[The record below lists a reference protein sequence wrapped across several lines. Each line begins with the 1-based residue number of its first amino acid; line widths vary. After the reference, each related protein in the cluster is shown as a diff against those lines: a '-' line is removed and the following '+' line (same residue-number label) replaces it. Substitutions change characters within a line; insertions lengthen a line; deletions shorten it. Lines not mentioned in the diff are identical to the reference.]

1 MKKIFIII
9 ITCIFLSNCSK
20 LNFFGFGEKKNKF
33 KKYEINEYLWKS
45 SESFLSKYPNVE
57 IDLQEGL
64 ISTDWIVS
72 AKNPDT
78 RFRIA
83 VYILGSKITHKNIK
97 VITDKERNVNGTWIQ
112 ANTSILFNENLQK
125 IIISKAQKLES
136 ENY

>member
-9 ITCIFLSNCSK
+9 TTCIFLSNCSK

-33 KKYEINEYLWKS
+33 KKYAINEYLWKS

-57 IDLQEGL
+57 SDLQEGL
-64 ISTDWIVS
+64 ISNDWIVL

-78 RFRIA
+78 RFRIV
-83 VYILGSKITHKNIK
+83 VYILGSKIAHKNIK
-97 VITDKERNVNGTWIQ
+97 VITDKERNINGTWIQ

>member
-9 ITCIFLSNCSK
+9 TTCIFLSNCSK

-57 IDLQEGL
+57 SDLQEGL

-78 RFRIA
+78 RIRIT
-83 VYILGSKITHKNIK
+83 VYILGSNITHKNIK

>member
-9 ITCIFLSNCSK
+9 TTCIFLSNCSK
-20 LNFFGFGEKKNKF
+20 LNFFGFGKKKNKF
-33 KKYEINEYLWKS
+33 KKYEISEYLWKS
-45 SESFLSKYPNVE
+45 SENLLSKYPNVE
-57 IDLQEGL
+57 SNLQEGF

-78 RFRIA
+78 RFRIT
-83 VYILGSKITHKNIK
+83 VYILGSSVKHNNIK
-97 VITDKERNVNGTWIQ
+97 VFTDKERNVSGTWIR
-112 ANTSILFNENLQK
+112 ANTSISFNENLQK

>member
-1 MKKIFIII
+1 MKKIFIILI
-9 ITCIFLSNCSK
+9 SCMFLSNCSK
-20 LNFFGFGEKKNKF
+20 LNIFGFGKSKNEFEK
-33 KKYEINEYLWKS
+33 YRVNEPLWKS
-45 SESFLSKYPNVE
+45 SLSFLSKYPNVE

>member
-1 MKKIFIII
+1 M
-9 ITCIFLSNCSK
+9 
-20 LNFFGFGEKKNKF
+20 
-33 KKYEINEYLWKS
+33 
-45 SESFLSKYPNVE
+45 
-57 IDLQEGL
+57 

-72 AKNPDT
+72 AKNPDI

-83 VYILGSKITHKNIK
+83 VYILGSDIAHKNIK

>member
-9 ITCIFLSNCSK
+9 VSCIFLSNCSK

-45 SESFLSKYPNVE
+45 SENFLSKYPNVE
-57 IDLQEGL
+57 SDLQEGFL
-64 ISTDWIVS
+64 STDWIVS
-72 AKNPDT
+72 TKNPDT

-83 VYILGSKITHKNIK
+83 VYILGSTIADKNIK
-97 VITDKERNVNGTWIQ
+97 VFTDKERNVSGTWIR
-112 ANTSILFNENLQK
+112 ANTSISFNENLQK

>member
-9 ITCIFLSNCSK
+9 TTCIFLSNCSK
-20 LNFFGFGEKKNKF
+20 LNFFGFGAKKNKF
-33 KKYEINEYLWKS
+33 KKYEISEYLWKS

-57 IDLQEGL
+57 SDLQEGF

-72 AKNPDT
+72 AKNPGT
-78 RFRIA
+78 RFRIT
-83 VYILGSKITHKNIK
+83 VYILGSSVKHKNIK
-97 VITDKERNVNGTWIQ
+97 VFTDKERNVNGTWIR
-112 ANTSILFNENLQK
+112 ANTSISFNENLQK